1 MKKIFILLLLIGLSG
16 NAQVKTDSITV
27 QVDTVISKKV
37 NSSWYCRTMP
47 IALLSA
53 SITNETLKQRVS
65 QNFEIGKSFGMVDV
79 GLAFSNVNSITNDSI
94 PKSFKTHFIEA
105 KLTMDACQYGIFSNE
120 ITIGAGYMFNYT
132 TPVML
137 EISSTIF
144 AQVGENWGLG
154 VVYGNYN
161 FTGDSN
167 DVNKTFTG
175 LYVRIGF
182 IRDDGGILLS
192 RSHLKLKKIRKIT
205 HHQKT

>member
-1 MKKIFILLLLIGLSG
+1 MKKIIPVLLLIGLSSI
-16 NAQVKTDSITV
+16 AQVKTDSITV
-27 QVDTVISKKV
+27 QVDTVIAKKV
-37 NSSWYCRTMP
+37 SSSWYGRTIP
-47 IALLSA
+47 ISMLSA
-53 SITNETLKQRVS
+53 TLQGETLKQRIS
-65 QNFEIGKSFGMVDV
+65 QNFEIGKSFGMVDI
-79 GLAFSNVNSITNDSI
+79 GLALGKVNSITNDSI
-94 PKSFKTHFIEA
+94 PKSFNTQFIEA

-120 ITIGAGYMFNYT
+120 ITIGAGYMFNNT
-132 TPVML
+132 TPLML

-175 LYVRIGF
+175 IYFRIGL

-192 RSHLKLKKIRKIT
+192 RSHLKIKKTKKIT